1 MATMTAPAAVVAA
14 APATA
19 EPAPEFAL
27 QPDILTEA
35 VIYLCEKSADDPNF
49 GVIKLV
55 QLLYYSDCAAYLKYG
70 APITGLTYLH
80 FPHGPYPERWH
91 RLRREMEAAG
101 AVETLYEDG
110 DDGYRRYRLL
120 PCRSARQEM
129 LPAAA
134 RAILDEQRERFAN
147 FNTAGIAEQARQNG
161 GWRSTEDGEPIP
173 YYTAGILAP
182 PLSANSIKRGR
193 KIANDI
199 ARRRQPV

>member
-1 MATMTAPAAVVAA
+1 MATMTAPAAVTAA

-19 EPAPEFAL
+19 APAPEFAL
-27 QPDILTEA
+27 QPDILAEA

-55 QLLYYSDCAAYLKYG
+55 QLLYYADCAAYLKYG

-120 PCRSARQEM
+120 PCRSARREM

-134 RAILDEQRERFAN
+134 RAILDEQQKRFAN
-147 FNTAGIAEQARQNG
+147 FNTAGIAEYARQQL
-161 GWRSTEDGEPIP
+161 GWRGTEDGEPIP
-173 YYTAGILAP
+173 YVAAGSDAP
-182 PLSANSIKRGR
+182 PLTANEIRELRRKRL
-193 KIANDI
+193 KDNDYTG
-199 ARRRQPV
+199 

>member
-1 MATMTAPAAVVAA
+1 MTTMTAPAPTATV
-14 APATA
+14 APAAA
-19 EPAPEFAL
+19 EPAPEFDL
-27 QPDILTEA
+27 QPDLLTES

-55 QLLYYSDCAAYLKYG
+55 QLLYYADCAAYLKYG

-120 PCRSARQEM
+120 PCRPARTET

-134 RAILDEQRERFAN
+134 RAILDDQRERFAD
-147 FNTAGIAEQARQNG
+147 FNTAGIAEYARQQL
-161 GWRSTEDGEPIP
+161 GWRGTEDGEPIP
-173 YYTAGILAP
+173 YVAAGSAAP
-182 PLSANSIKRGR
+182 PLTANEIRELR
-193 KIANDI
+193 RERLNDNGH
-199 ARRRQPV
+199 AG